1 MKKLLIIF
9 LFATFALNAN
19 EVSERKF
26 KGKHSLGSYHE
37 CDLTALYD
45 TESLRSAFFLAIEA
59 SGAHTISYAEQTF
72 DKGAYS
78 LVVLLEENHAS
89 LHTHPEQKSVFVDL
103 FTEGDTCDAK
113 PFHHAL
119 IEYLRPG
126 LSNMNQIER
135 G

>member
-9 LFATFALNAN
+9 LFATFALNAT
-19 EVSERKF
+19 EASERKF

-59 SGAHTISYAEQTF
+59 SGGHTISFVEQTF
-72 DKGAYS
+72 DKGAY
-78 LVVLLEENHAS
+78 
-89 LHTHPEQKSVFVDL
+89 THPEQKSVFVDL
-103 FTEGDTCDAK
+103 FTEGNTCDPK

-119 IEYLRPG
+119 IEYLRPA